1 VSGCQQHSGIFTAQ
15 KMLFL
20 QPKLPCGILG
30 ILVKLRRRFRDQPIY
45 IIYESSESAHK
56 PPDFFVRHSVCS
68 VISLVSKFDVNQ
80 PCPAGCGGMAAVP
93 MVPNDGNVPEC
104 RVIEELRLLLDIS
117 YTLESSLELRS
128 VIRPMLAKLKDVA
141 GLRRGAITILNLSHG
156 GMSISEAI
164 GLPNDITNENYLA
177 ACREVIDQVIQTG
190 TAVVVPDIAKE
201 PALRERWREEAARP
215 GAEQT
220 ALAYICVPI
229 RFGTEVVGSL
239 SAERLAEADVNL
251 SSDRR
256 LLSLIANTIAQ
267 VVHFHRLTQEKLE
280 SLHREN
286 ERLQHQIQTS
296 FRPPNMIGNSDA
308 MRSVYRHIEQVA
320 NSVTTVLIRGESGVG
335 KELIARALHEQS
347 PRKGRAFV
355 KFNCAA
361 LPESIIESELFGHEK
376 GAFTGAIAMRKGRFE
391 VAEGGTIFL
400 DEIGDVSAATQ
411 VKLLRVLQEREFER
425 VGGHT
430 PIKADVRILTATSRN
445 LEEMIEQEKFRADLY
460 YRLNVFPI
468 YAPPLR
474 ERKSDLLQ
482 LADFFVEKY
491 SKLNQ
496 KSVRRISTAAIDLLM
511 SYHWPGNVR
520 ELENCIERS
529 VLLCPD
535 KSIEAHHLP
544 PTLQKKDASEKS
556 STGGTLDTA
565 VSALEYEMIVA
576 ELKGC
581 DGNMA
586 AAARKLGL
594 TERQMGLRVKRLG
607 IDFKRFRRG
616 ETADA

>member
-1 VSGCQQHSGIFTAQ
+1 VKKLLDDCLPDCLGIDAQ
-15 KMLFL
+15 K
-20 QPKLPCGILG
+20 INA
-30 ILVKLRRRFRDQPIY
+30 V
-45 IIYESSESAHK
+45 
-56 PPDFFVRHSVCS
+56 
-68 VISLVSKFDVNQ
+68 
-80 PCPAGCGGMAAVP
+80 AGSGG
-93 MVPNDGNVPEC
+93 C
-104 RVIEELRLLLDIS
+104 RVVDELSLLFDIS
-117 YTLESSLELRS
+117 YTLESSLELRE
-128 VIRPMLAKLKDVA
+128 VIRPVLLKMA
-141 GLRRGAITILNLSHG
+141 EGLGMKRGTITILNREDG
-156 GMSISEAI
+156 TASITEAV
-164 GLPNDITNENYLA
+164 GLPGAQSQQDYLT
-177 ACREVIDQVIQTG
+177 ACRELVQQVLESGQAI
-190 TAVVVPDIAKE
+190 VVQDISKE
-201 PALRERWREEAARP
+201 PVLKTRWQQEQLLDP
-215 GAEQT
+215 GSPT
-220 ALAYICVPI
+220 AAYICVPI
-229 RFGTEVVGSL
+229 RFGEEVIGAL
-239 SAERLAEADVNL
+239 SVERIHDGRVRL

-256 LLSLIANTIAQ
+256 LLSLIANVIAHT
-267 VVHFHRLTQEKLE
+267 VHFHRLAQEKLE
-280 SLHREN
+280 VLQHEN

-296 FRPPNMIGNSDA
+296 LRPPNMIGNSDA

-361 LPESIIESELFGHEK
+361 LPESIIESEMFGHEK

-391 VAEGGTIFL
+391 LADGGTIFL
-400 DEIGDVSAATQ
+400 DEIGDVTPATQ
-411 VKLLRVLQEREFER
+411 VKLLRVLQEKEFER

-445 LEEMIEQEKFRADLY
+445 LEEMIEQGKFRADLY

-474 ERKSDLLQ
+474 DRKSDILL
-482 LADFFVEKY
+482 LADYFVEKY

-496 KSVRRISTAAIDLLM
+496 RSVRRISTAAIDLLL

-535 KSIEAHHLP
+535 KSVEAHHLP

-556 STGGTLDTA
+556 AAGGTLDTA
-565 VSALEYEMIVA
+565 VAALEYEMIVA
-576 ELKGC
+576 NLKGC

-607 IDFKRFRRG
+607 IDFKRFRRT
-616 ETADA
+616 EAAAT

>member
-1 VSGCQQHSGIFTAQ
+1 MLDECLPGCPGIDARKDSAVAGSGG
-15 KMLFL
+15 
-20 QPKLPCGILG
+20 
-30 ILVKLRRRFRDQPIY
+30 
-45 IIYESSESAHK
+45 
-56 PPDFFVRHSVCS
+56 
-68 VISLVSKFDVNQ
+68 
-80 PCPAGCGGMAAVP
+80 
-93 MVPNDGNVPEC
+93 C
-104 RVIEELRLLLDIS
+104 RVVDELSLLFDIS
-117 YTLESSLELRS
+117 YTLESSLELRE
-128 VIRPMLAKLKDVA
+128 VIRPVLLKMA
-141 GLRRGAITILNLSHG
+141 EGLGMKRGTITILNREDG
-156 GMSISEAI
+156 TATISEAV
-164 GLPNDITNENYLA
+164 GLPGDQSQQDYLL
-177 ACREVIDQVIQTG
+177 ACHDLVQQVMESGQAI
-190 TAVVVPDIAKE
+190 VVPDISKE
-201 PALRERWREEAARP
+201 PVLKARWQQEQQLDPGSPAA
-215 GAEQT
+215 
-220 ALAYICVPI
+220 AYICVPI
-229 RFGTEVVGSL
+229 KFGEEVIGAL
-239 SAERLAEADVNL
+239 SVERIHDGRVRL

-256 LLSLIANTIAQ
+256 LLSLIANVIAHT
-267 VVHFHRLTQEKLE
+267 VHFHRLAQEKLE
-280 SLHREN
+280 SLQREN

-320 NSVTTVLIRGESGVG
+320 SSVTTVLIRGESGVG

-347 PRKGRAFV
+347 PRKTRAFV

-361 LPESIIESELFGHEK
+361 LPESIIKSELFGHEK

-391 VAEGGTIFL
+391 VADGGTIFL
-400 DEIGDVSAATQ
+400 DEIGDVSPATQ
-411 VKLLRVLQEREFER
+411 VKLLRVLQEKEFER

-430 PIKADVRILTATSRN
+430 PIKSDVRILTATSRN
-445 LEEMIEQEKFRADLY
+445 LEEMIEQDKFRADLY

-474 ERKSDLLQ
+474 ERKSDLLL

-491 SKLNQ
+491 SRLNQ

-556 STGGTLDTA
+556 AAGGTLDTA
-565 VSALEYEMIVA
+565 VSALEFEMIVA

-607 IDFKRFRRG
+607 IDFKRFRRA
-616 ETADA
+616 EAPAA

>member
-1 VSGCQQHSGIFTAQ
+1 
-15 KMLFL
+15 
-20 QPKLPCGILG
+20 
-30 ILVKLRRRFRDQPIY
+30 
-45 IIYESSESAHK
+45 
-56 PPDFFVRHSVCS
+56 
-68 VISLVSKFDVNQ
+68 
-80 PCPAGCGGMAAVP
+80 
-93 MVPNDGNVPEC
+93 
-104 RVIEELRLLLDIS
+104 
-117 YTLESSLELRS
+117 
-128 VIRPMLAKLKDVA
+128 
-141 GLRRGAITILNLSHG
+141 
-156 GMSISEAI
+156 
-164 GLPNDITNENYLA
+164 
-177 ACREVIDQVIQTG
+177 
-190 TAVVVPDIAKE
+190 
-201 PALRERWREEAARP
+201 
-215 GAEQT
+215 
-220 ALAYICVPI
+220 
-229 RFGTEVVGSL
+229 
-239 SAERLAEADVNL
+239 
-251 SSDRR
+251 
-256 LLSLIANTIAQ
+256 
-267 VVHFHRLTQEKLE
+267 
-280 SLHREN
+280 
-286 ERLQHQIQTS
+286 
-296 FRPPNMIGNSDA
+296 MIGNSDT

-320 NSVTTVLIRGESGVG
+320 SSVTTVLIRGESGVG

-347 PRKGRAFV
+347 PRKGKAFV

-411 VKLLRVLQEREFER
+411 VKLLRVLQEKEFER

-430 PIKADVRILTATSRN
+430 PIKANVRILTATSRN
-445 LEEMIEQEKFRADLY
+445 LEEMIEQDKFRADLY

-474 ERKSDLLQ
+474 ERKSDLLL

-491 SKLNQ
+491 SRLNQ

-529 VLLCPD
+529 VLLAPG

-544 PTLQKKDASEKS
+544 PTLQKKDATEKS
-556 STGGTLDTA
+556 ATGGTLDTA

-576 ELKGC
+576 ELKTC

-594 TERQMGLRVKRLG
+594 TERQMGLRVKRLS

-616 ETADA
+616 EVAAA

>member
-1 VSGCQQHSGIFTAQ
+1 MIKLLDECLPGCAGVDS
-15 KMLFL
+15 K
-20 QPKLPCGILG
+20 KNIL
-30 ILVKLRRRFRDQPIY
+30 
-45 IIYESSESAHK
+45 A
-56 PPDFFVRHSVCS
+56 
-68 VISLVSKFDVNQ
+68 
-80 PCPAGCGGMAAVP
+80 AGAGG
-93 MVPNDGNVPEC
+93 C
-104 RVIEELRLLLDIS
+104 RVVDELSLLFDIS
-117 YTLESSLELRS
+117 YTLESSLELRE
-128 VIRPMLAKLKDVA
+128 VIRPVLLKMAD
-141 GLRRGAITILNLSHG
+141 GLGMKRGTITILDREDRTP
-156 GMSISEAI
+156 SISEAV
-164 GLPNDITNENYLA
+164 GLPTGQSQKNYLV
-177 ACREVIDQVIQTG
+177 ACQDLVQQVIESGQ
-190 TAVVVPDIAKE
+190 AIVVPDISKE
-201 PALRERWREEAARP
+201 MALKTRWQQEQQVDPTSPAA
-215 GAEQT
+215 
-220 ALAYICVPI
+220 AYICVPI
-229 RFGTEVVGSL
+229 KFGEEVIGALSVERILDGRVRL
-239 SAERLAEADVNL
+239 SA
-251 SSDRR
+251 DRR
-256 LLSLIANTIAQ
+256 LLSLIANVIAHT
-267 VVHFHRLTQEKLE
+267 VHFHRLTQEKLE
-280 SLHREN
+280 SLQREN
-286 ERLQHQIQTS
+286 ERLQHQIQTT

-347 PRKGRAFV
+347 PRKGKAFV

-376 GAFTGAIAMRKGRFE
+376 GAFTGAVNLRKGRFE
-391 VAEGGTIFL
+391 VASGGTIFL
-400 DEIGDVSAATQ
+400 DEIGDISPATQ

-445 LEEMIEQEKFRADLY
+445 LEEMIEQDKYRADLY

-468 YAPPLR
+468 YAPPLC
-474 ERKSDLLQ
+474 ERKSDLLL
-482 LADFFVEKY
+482 LADHFIEKY
-491 SKLNQ
+491 SKLNG
-496 KSVRRISTAAIDLLM
+496 KPVRRISTAAIDLLM

-529 VLLCPD
+529 VLLCPG

-544 PTLQKKDASEKS
+544 PTLQKKEASEKTS
-556 STGGTLDTA
+556 ATGTLDAA

-594 TERQMGLRVKRLG
+594 TERQMGLRVKRLD

-616 ETADA
+616 ETAAA